1 MRREEERVMAGTQ
14 KGLVVVFGGSGF
26 VGRHIVRRLA
36 KEGFKLRVVMRRPN
50 EALFLKTAGRTG
62 QIELLQGNI
71 RDKASSRA
79 ALGGASAVINAVGI
93 LYENGPQKFDAVQ
106 SAGAAH
112 LATLAAEQGI
122 DRFIQISAIG
132 ADASSASA
140 YARSKGEGEAAIL
153 AACPHAHVLRP
164 SIVVGPE
171 DDFFN
176 RFARMV
182 QIAPVLP
189 LVGGGLTRY
198 QPVGVFDVAHAVAA
212 CLDGAPSGIY
222 ELGGPK
228 IYTFREL
235 MELMLD
241 KVNKRRL
248 LVPLPFAAAGTLAQF
263 MQFLPTPPLTPDQ
276 VILLSSD
283 NVVGENLPDLA
294 ALGIEAT
301 PIAALLDS
309 YLGRYRGASKTV

>member
-1 MRREEERVMAGTQ
+1 MAGTQ

-36 KEGFKLRVVMRRPN
+36 KNGFKLRVVMRRPN

-62 QIELLQGNI
+62 QIELVQGNI
-71 RDKASSRA
+71 RDETSSRA
-79 ALGGASAVINAVGI
+79 ALQGASAVINAVGI
-93 LYENGPQKFDAVQ
+93 LYETGPQKFDAVQ
-106 SAGAAH
+106 SAGAAR

-132 ADASSASA
+132 ADAGSASA
-140 YARSKGEGEAAIL
+140 YARSKAEGEAAIL
-153 AACPHAHVLRP
+153 AACTQAHVLRP

-176 RFARMV
+176 RFARMA
-182 QIAPVLP
+182 QIAPALP
-189 LVGGGLTRY
+189 LIGSGLTRY
-198 QPVGVFDVAHAVAA
+198 QPVSVFDVAQAVAA

-222 ELGGPK
+222 ELGGPQV
-228 IYTFREL
+228 YTFREL
-235 MELMLD
+235 MELMLN
-241 KVNKRRL
+241 KIGKRRL
-248 LVPLPFAAAGTLAQF
+248 LVPLPFAAAGMLAQF
-263 MQFLPTPPLTPDQ
+263 TRFLPTPPLTPDQ
-276 VILLSSD
+276 VILLRSD

-294 ALGIEAT
+294 ALGIEVT

-309 YLGRYRGASKTV
+309 YLGRYRGGSKTV

>member
-1 MRREEERVMAGTQ
+1 MAGTQ

-36 KEGFKLRVVMRRPN
+36 KDGFNLRVVMRRPN

-62 QIELLQGNI
+62 QIELVQGNI
-71 RDKASSRA
+71 RDEVSSRA
-79 ALGGASAVINAVGI
+79 VLQGASAVINAVGI
-93 LYENGPQKFDAVQ
+93 LYETGPQNFDAVQ
-106 SAGAAH
+106 SAGAAR

-140 YARSKGEGEAAIL
+140 YARTKAEGEAAIL
-153 AACPHAHVLRP
+153 AACPQAHVLRP

-176 RFARMV
+176 RFARMA
-182 QIAPVLP
+182 QIAPALP

-198 QPVGVFDVAHAVAA
+198 QPVGVFDVAQAVAA
-212 CLDGAPSGIY
+212 CLAHAPSGIY
-222 ELGGPK
+222 ELGGQQ

-241 KVNKRRL
+241 KIGKRRL
-248 LVPLPFAAAGTLAQF
+248 LVPLPFAAAGMLAQF
-263 MQFLPTPPLTPDQ
+263 TRFLPTPPLTPDQ
-276 VILLSSD
+276 VILLRSD
-283 NVVGENLPDLA
+283 NVVGKNLPDLA
-294 ALGIEAT
+294 ALGIEAA

>member
-1 MRREEERVMAGTQ
+1 MAGTQ

-36 KEGFKLRVVMRRPN
+36 KDGFKLRVVMRRPN

-62 QIELLQGNI
+62 QIELVQGNI
-71 RDKASSRA
+71 RDEASSRA
-79 ALGGASAVINAVGI
+79 ALQGASAVINAVGI
-93 LYENGPQKFDAVQ
+93 LYETGPQKFDAVQ

-132 ADASSASA
+132 ADAGSASA
-140 YARSKGEGEAAIL
+140 YARSKAEGEAVIL
-153 AACPHAHVLRP
+153 AARPQAHVLRP

-176 RFARMV
+176 RFARMA
-182 QIAPVLP
+182 QIAPALP
-189 LVGGGLTRY
+189 LIGGGRTRY
-198 QPVGVFDVAHAVAA
+198 QPVSVFDVAQAVAV
-212 CLDGAPSGIY
+212 CSDGAPSGIY
-222 ELGGPK
+222 ELGGPQV
-228 IYTFREL
+228 YTFREL

-241 KVNKRRL
+241 KIGKRRL
-248 LVPLPFAAAGTLAQF
+248 LVPLPFAAAGLLAQF
-263 MQFLPTPPLTPDQ
+263 TRFLPTSPLTPDQ
-276 VILLSSD
+276 VILLRSD

>member
-1 MRREEERVMAGTQ
+1 MAGTQ

-36 KEGFKLRVVMRRPN
+36 KDGIKLRAVMRRPN

-62 QIELLQGNI
+62 QIELVQGNI
-71 RDKASSRA
+71 RDETSSRA
-79 ALGGASAVINAVGI
+79 ALQGASAVINAVGI
-93 LYENGPQKFDAVQ
+93 LYETGPQKFDAVQ
-106 SAGAAH
+106 SAGAAR

-132 ADASSASA
+132 ADVGSASA
-140 YARSKGEGEAAIL
+140 YARSKAEGEAAIL
-153 AACPHAHVLRP
+153 AACPRAHVLRP

-176 RFARMV
+176 RFARMA
-182 QIAPVLP
+182 QIAPALP

-198 QPVGVFDVAHAVAA
+198 QPVGVFDVAQAVDA

-222 ELGGPK
+222 ELGGPQV
-228 IYTFREL
+228 YTFREL

-241 KVNKRRL
+241 KIGKRRL
-248 LVPLPFAAAGTLAQF
+248 LAPLPFAAAGMLAQF
-263 MQFLPTPPLTPDQ
+263 TRFLPTPPLTPDQ
-276 VILLSSD
+276 VILLRSD
-283 NVVGENLPDLA
+283 NVVAENLPDLA

-301 PIAALLDS
+301 PIEALLDS

>member
-1 MRREEERVMAGTQ
+1 MAGTQ

-36 KEGFKLRVVMRRPN
+36 KNGFKLRVVMRRPN

-62 QIELLQGNI
+62 QIELVQGNI
-71 RDKASSRA
+71 RDEASSRA
-79 ALGGASAVINAVGI
+79 VLRGASAVINAVGI
-93 LYENGPQKFDAVQ
+93 LYETGPQKFDAVQ
-106 SAGAAH
+106 SAGAAR

-132 ADASSASA
+132 ADAGSASA
-140 YARSKGEGEAAIL
+140 YARSKAEGEAAIL
-153 AACPHAHVLRP
+153 AACTQAHVLRP

-176 RFARMV
+176 RFARMA
-182 QIAPVLP
+182 QIAPALP
-189 LVGGGLTRY
+189 LIGSGLTRY
-198 QPVGVFDVAHAVAA
+198 QPVSVFDVAQAVAA

-222 ELGGPK
+222 ELGGPQ

-235 MELMLD
+235 MELMLN
-241 KVNKRRL
+241 KIGKRRL
-248 LVPLPFAAAGTLAQF
+248 LVPLPFAAAGMLAQF
-263 MQFLPTPPLTPDQ
+263 TRFLPTPPLTPDQ
-276 VILLSSD
+276 VILLRSD

-294 ALGIEAT
+294 ALGIEVT

-309 YLGRYRGASKTV
+309 YLGRYRGGSKTV

>member
-1 MRREEERVMAGTQ
+1 MIGTQ
-14 KGLVVVFGGSGF
+14 VGPVVVFGGSGF

-36 KEGFKLRVVMRRPN
+36 KDGFKLRAVMRRPN

-62 QIELLQGNI
+62 QIELVQGNI
-71 RDKASSRA
+71 RDEESSRA
-79 ALGGASAVINAVGI
+79 ALKGASAVINAVGI
-93 LYENGPQKFDAVQ
+93 LYETGPQKFDAVQ
-106 SAGAAH
+106 SAGAAR
-112 LATLAAEQGI
+112 LATLATEQGI

-132 ADASSASA
+132 ADAGSASA
-140 YARSKGEGEAAIL
+140 YARSKAEGEAAIL
-153 AACPHAHVLRP
+153 AACPQAHVLRP

-176 RFARMV
+176 RFARMA
-182 QIAPVLP
+182 QIAPALP

-198 QPVGVFDVAHAVAA
+198 QPVGVFDAAQAVAA

-222 ELGGPK
+222 ELGGPQ

-241 KVNKRRL
+241 KIGKRRL
-248 LVPLPFAAAGTLAQF
+248 LVPMPFSAAGMLAQF
-263 MQFLPTPPLTPDQ
+263 TRFLPTPPLTPDQ
-276 VILLSSD
+276 VILLRSD

-309 YLGRYRGASKTV
+309 YLGRYRGASKKV

>member
-1 MRREEERVMAGTQ
+1 MAGTR
-14 KGLVVVFGGSGF
+14 KRPCVVLKMCRFWRIGF
-26 VGRHIVRRLA
+26 CGAPYCAAAGKRRVQIARSHASPQRGFISENGRAHGADRACAGQYSRRSEFA
-36 KEGFKLRVVMRRPN
+36 RR
-50 EALFLKTAGRTG
+50 
-62 QIELLQGNI
+62 
-71 RDKASSRA
+71 ASKRQ
-79 ALGGASAVINAVGI
+79 ASAVINAVGI
-93 LYENGPQKFDAVQ
+93 LYETGPQKFDAVQ
-106 SAGAAH
+106 SAGAAR

-132 ADASSASA
+132 ADAGSASA
-140 YARSKGEGEAAIL
+140 YARSKAEGETAIL
-153 AACPHAHVLRP
+153 AACPQAHVLRP

-176 RFARMV
+176 RFARMA
-182 QIAPVLP
+182 QIAPALP

-198 QPVGVFDVAHAVAA
+198 QPVGVFDVAQAVAA

-222 ELGGPK
+222 ELGGPQ

-241 KVNKRRL
+241 KIGKRRL
-248 LVPLPFAAAGTLAQF
+248 LVPLPFAAAGMLAQF
-263 MQFLPTPPLTPDQ
+263 TRFLPAPPLTPDQ
-276 VILLSSD
+276 VILLRSD

-294 ALGIEAT
+294 ALGIEAA

>member
-1 MRREEERVMAGTQ
+1 MAGTQ

-36 KEGFKLRVVMRRPN
+36 KDGFKLRVVMRRPN
-50 EALFLKTAGRTG
+50 EALFLKTAGRPG
-62 QIELLQGNI
+62 QIELVQGNI
-71 RDKASSRA
+71 RDETSSRA
-79 ALGGASAVINAVGI
+79 ALQGASAVINAVGI
-93 LYENGPQKFDAVQ
+93 LYETGPQKFDAVQ

-132 ADASSASA
+132 ADAGSASA
-140 YARSKGEGEAAIL
+140 YARSKAEGEAVIL
-153 AACPHAHVLRP
+153 AARPQAHVLRP

-176 RFARMV
+176 RFARMA
-182 QIAPVLP
+182 QIAPALP

-198 QPVGVFDVAHAVAA
+198 QPVGVFDVAQAVAA

-222 ELGGPK
+222 ELGGPQ

-241 KVNKRRL
+241 KIGKRRL
-248 LVPLPFAAAGTLAQF
+248 LVPLPFAAAGLLAQF
-263 MQFLPTPPLTPDQ
+263 TRFLPTSPLTPDQ
-276 VILLSSD
+276 VILLRSD

>member
-1 MRREEERVMAGTQ
+1 MAGTQ

-36 KEGFKLRVVMRRPN
+36 KDGFKLRVVMRRPN

-62 QIELLQGNI
+62 QIELVQGNI
-71 RDKASSRA
+71 RDETSSRA
-79 ALGGASAVINAVGI
+79 TLQGASAVVNSVGI
-93 LYENGPQKFDAVQ
+93 LYETGPQKFDAVQ
-106 SAGAAH
+106 SAGAAR

-132 ADASSASA
+132 ADAGSASA
-140 YARSKGEGEAAIL
+140 YASSKAEGEVAIL
-153 AACPHAHVLRP
+153 AACPQAHVLRP

-176 RFARMV
+176 RFARMA
-182 QIAPVLP
+182 QIAPALP

-198 QPVGVFDVAHAVAA
+198 QPVGVFDVAQAVAA

-222 ELGGPK
+222 ELGGPQ

-241 KVNKRRL
+241 KIGKRRL
-248 LVPLPFAAAGTLAQF
+248 LVPLPFAAAGMLAQF
-263 MQFLPTPPLTPDQ
+263 TRFLPTPPLTPDQ
-276 VILLSSD
+276 VILLRSD

-301 PIAALLDS
+301 PIAALLES